1 MTNSSSPEPVDL
13 TNPAIEPLRLHE
25 LAQTH
30 PHLWDEI
37 LQHPNVYP
45 GLVQWIHDRQ
55 AEQAHQDPTPETTAD
70 AVTEEFSR
78 AEFEADLSDQDTEQP
93 QADEDEPTS
102 WIDTA
107 FEQPSEDT
115 PAAAEPTQSF
125 GWAQPESSPQS
136 NPWTQP
142 QMSQHPSQEFHQ
154 FGQAP
159 TGFQQHSGY
168 PQQPSHQPQQPF
180 YGQPHQYAMPRQT
193 ASKID
198 LQSRRTWGLFIAGGA
213 AFLALFG
220 FFFNP
225 AATPTSM
232 ASPTHFGSGGWL
244 LLLLLIA
251 TVAVSVI
258 DLIMPSRWT
267 RYFFTVLGIGTAF
280 ALIGRYLTIAGLLTG
295 YGVGF
300 SLVWLIFMAIVLLAG
315 TMVYLAPDMASSTP
329 QQRQQQFYQASPN
342 QPGPQF
348 PQHGGFGQQ
357 PFGGN
362 NYPPQHPGSPQ

>member
-1 MTNSSSPEPVDL
+1 MTNSSSSEPVDL
-13 TNPAIEPLRLHE
+13 SNPAIEPLQLHE

-45 GLVQWIHDRQ
+45 GLAQWIHDRQ
-55 AEQAHQDPTPETTAD
+55 AEQSGHDPADVSAD
-70 AVTEEFSR
+70 AAATKEFSR
-78 AEFEADLSDQDTEQP
+78 AELEADASDQDAEQP
-93 QADEDEPTS
+93 RTDEDQPTS

-107 FEQPSEDT
+107 FERPSEET
-115 PAAAEPTQSF
+115 PATAEPTQSF
-125 GWAQPESSPQS
+125 DWAQPQASPQ
-136 NPWTQP
+136 
-142 QMSQHPSQEFHQ
+142 PSQGFPQ
-154 FGQAP
+154 FRQEP
-159 TGFQQHSGY
+159 TQHSGFA
-168 PQQPSHQPQQPF
+168 QHQPQQPL
-180 YGQPHQYAMPRQT
+180 YGQPQQYMMPRQT

-198 LQSRRTWGLFIAGGA
+198 LQSRRTWGVFIAGGA

-220 FFFNP
+220 FFFSP
-225 AATPTSM
+225 AASPTSM

-244 LLLLLIA
+244 LLILLIA

-258 DLIMPSRWT
+258 DLIAPSRWT

-280 ALIGRYLTIAGLLTG
+280 ALLGRYMTIAGLLTG

-315 TMVYLAPDMASSTP
+315 TMVYLAPDMASSAP
-329 QQRQQQFYQASPN
+329 QQQSYHASPN
-342 QPGPQF
+342 QPGGS
-348 PQHGGFGQQ
+348 H

-362 NYPPQHPGSPQ
+362 YPPHTPGSPR